1 MAFELTQVT
10 KHGLIY
16 IIFSYVETKKRLY
29 VLGLLHHTNLHVDV
43 CVIEEMSKLRSNGE
57 WEFLIPKL
65 FKVTMRFTFDYP
77 KPQH

>member
-1 MAFELTQVT
+1 MAFELTHVT
-10 KHGLIY
+10 KHGFIY

-57 WEFLIPKL
+57 
-65 FKVTMRFTFDYP
+65 
-77 KPQH
+77 